1 METVGNSM
9 HTPYIQYVFTNI
21 IIYIYNTHIYK
32 SVQTGREKERKNC
45 APPTYILLKYIVI
58 IYYNYTRN
66 IHDKELKEHHKLK
79 ETKYVKFK
87 SRRSK

>member
-32 SVQTGREKERKNC
+32 SVQTGREKGKIVRLLL
-45 APPTYILLKYIVI
+45 TYFL
-58 IYYNYTRN
+58 N
-66 IHDKELKEHHKLK
+66 I
-79 ETKYVKFK
+79 
-87 SRRSK
+87 